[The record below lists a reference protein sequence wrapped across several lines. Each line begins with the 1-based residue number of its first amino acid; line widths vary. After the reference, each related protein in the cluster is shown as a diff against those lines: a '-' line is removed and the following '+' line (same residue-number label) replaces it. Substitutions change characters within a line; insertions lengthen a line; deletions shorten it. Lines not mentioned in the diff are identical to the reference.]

1 MHRDGSC
8 TSRLAKQCDLRIII
22 GIIAI
27 HLTIMV
33 MIIVMHD
40 DHHEQPPYD
49 HLVAVSF
56 ERVDVVFDPLEGHC
70 LFNYTIRAQGLV

>member
-8 TSRLAKQCDLRIII
+8 TSRLAKQCDLWIII
-22 GIIAI
+22 GTIAI

-33 MIIVMHD
+33 IIIVMHD
-40 DHHEQPPYD
+40 EHHEY
-49 HLVAVSF
+49 LVAVSF

-70 LFNYTIRAQGLV
+70 LFNYHQGLV

>member
-1 MHRDGSC
+1 MHRDGSS
-8 TSRLAKQCDLRIII
+8 TSRLAKQCDLWIII
-22 GIIAI
+22 GTIAI

-33 MIIVMHD
+33 IIIVMHD
-40 DHHEQPPYD
+40 DHHE

-70 LFNYTIRAQGLV
+70 LFNYHQGLV